1 MHELSPYFRNIKL
14 NHRRRLTVTGD
25 LGLWDIRG
33 LLVGFL
39 VPCTAIGLVPSG
51 RWILATLWTILFII
65 LLSQFLD
72 PPESVRF
79 GGLVF
84 IENHRWPGFDGFLE
98 AWPAVCTRAGH
109 SWVWK
114 KWAPTGLRPW
124 HTSLPDGL
132 MLHQKWC
139 KTCDSLLW
147 WREGE
152 VLK

>member
-1 MHELSPYFRNIKL
+1 MHELSPYFRNVKL
-14 NHRRRLTVTGD
+14 KHRRRLTVTGD

-51 RWILATLWTILFII
+51 RWILATLWTLLFII

-72 PPESVRF
+72 PPEGVRF

-98 AWPAVCTRAGH
+98 PWPAVCTRAGH
-109 SWVWK
+109 SWVWN

-132 MLHQKWC
+132 MLHQQWC
-139 KTCDSLLW
+139 KTCDSLLR
-147 WREGE
+147 WREG
-152 VLK
+152 